1 MLELLNKIRQHAR
14 VHATQCALKFEHAAV
29 SYQTLEQNVQQ
40 CAQALYEIPRQS
52 YVALII
58 EDPLQTI
65 TYYLALLEKDCIPC
79 LLDYRWSQ
87 QQIDTLIS
95 YYGMPFIIDSNN
107 KVIKM
112 MRQDSKLT
120 KQDATLLHIGF
131 TSGTTGL
138 PKAYYRNEP
147 SWIYSFEQNDKLF
160 DTAVNVIVAPGPL
173 SHSLSL
179 YACIYALYSGRTF
192 IGQTRFD
199 ATNLLHSTQLLKCKH
214 AAMFLVPTMLE
225 AYTAHRTV
233 IYQRHYIF
241 TTGDKLQ
248 YKVRNRVEQLLPN
261 AILIEFF
268 GTSEA
273 SFISYNYHNKAPL
286 YSVGMPFEN
295 VNIQLINRDEK
306 GVGLLNIQSN
316 MAFSGYVGEEDSEK
330 EWIETGDFASLDKQ
344 GYLFLHGRKYDR
356 MIIGGSNVYPTEVE
370 RVAQS
375 YEYFDEVLVIGV
387 PHAKFGEISV
397 LLYTGDIKI
406 SYRACKTFLSKHLA
420 RYQIPSKLIK
430 VDKMEYTQSGK
441 IARKHMKQRYL
452 EGGFNS

>member
-1 MLELLNKIRQHAR
+1 MLELLNKMRQHAR
-14 VHATQCALKFEHAAV
+14 MQPTQCALKFEQSAV

-40 CAQALYEIPRQS
+40 CAQSLYEIPRQS

-65 TYYLALLEKDCIPC
+65 TYYLALLERDCIPC

-95 YYGMPFIIDSNN
+95 YYGMSFIIDSNN

-112 MRQDSKLT
+112 MRQDSKLI
-120 KQDATLLHIGF
+120 KQDAALLHVGF

-147 SWIYSFEQNDKLF
+147 SWIYSFKQNDKLF
-160 DTAVNVIVAPGPL
+160 DTVVDLIVAPGPL

-192 IGQTRFD
+192 IGQTHFD
-199 ATNLLHSTQLLKCKH
+199 ASNLLHSIQLLKCEPV
-214 AAMFLVPTMLE
+214 AMFLVPTMLE

-233 IYQRHYIF
+233 IYQRQYIF

-273 SFISYNYHNKAPL
+273 SFISYNYHDKAPH

-295 VNIQLINRDEK
+295 VNIQLINQDEK

-316 MAFSGYVGEEDSEK
+316 MAFSGYVGEEDLEK

-356 MIIGGSNVYPTEVE
+356 MIIGGRNVYPTEVE

-406 SYRACKTFLSKHLA
+406 AYQACKTFLSKHLA